1 MSPSLA
7 ALGRQA
13 SGAGFIVF
21 VLTLFLSIGVG
32 AALHLNRTHDTVLET
47 QQALAALQAR
57 AAEDYLTQTLG
68 VIDLTLR
75 GLIEGDRPDPGPEL
89 RRALRNTP
97 YLRSLSVADAEGRIL
112 FSTTAA
118 NLGVWI
124 NLADLL
130 PPLEAGT
137 HQLRLS
143 APRAGRDLHDSHPI
157 ATSGADPASRTFFSA
172 IKPLAWQGQE
182 AYLVAAVNSDFFINH
197 YAHNVEAQR
206 GQVEVFRYDAILMFS
221 TDERRRPGLLDPGA
235 LPFQAGIPPEREI
248 GESPAARL
256 DSQPTLAAYRASRHY
271 PMVAVMHIPIA
282 QALTTWRQDRD
293 SVLQFVVPTLTILFL
308 LGGAALYQWRRSAL
322 EYRRA
327 EHAKR
332 ESRELRQRIQE
343 KDLLHDQLQQLALLD
358 PLTGLHNRR
367 YLDETAG
374 QALDQARSRGTPLTL
389 LILDIDHFK
398 QVNDTHGHAA
408 GDQMLIALAGLL
420 RAQTRPTDIVCRT
433 GGEEFLLLLPHLPL
447 TPAIERA
454 EQLRLACA
462 ALAVRCGGRT
472 LTATL
477 SIGLAN
483 YPAHADDL
491 ETLMQLADAALYAA
505 KRGGRDRVVVASVGA
520 PEASGS
526 PLSPPPAAPAPP

>member
-32 AALHLNRTHDTVLET
+32 AALHLNRTYDTVLET

-89 RRALRNTP
+89 RRALRNAP
-97 YLRSLSVADAEGRIL
+97 YLRSLSVADAEGQIL

-130 PPLEAGT
+130 PLLEAGT

-172 IKPLAWQGQE
+172 IKPLAWQGRA

-197 YAHNVEAQR
+197 YVHNVEAQR

-327 EHAKR
+327 EQARR
-332 ESRELRQRIQE
+332 ESRELQQRIQE

-374 QALDQARSRGTPLTL
+374 QALDQARTRGTPLTL

-398 QVNDTHGHAA
+398 QVNDRYGHPA
-408 GDQMLIALAGLL
+408 GDQMLVALADLL
-420 RAQTRPTDIVCRT
+420 RAHTRPADILCRT
-433 GGEEFLLLLPHLPL
+433 GGEEFLLLLNKMPL
-447 TPAIERA
+447 EAAVGRA
-454 EQLRLACA
+454 ETLRQAFA
-462 ALAVRCGGRT
+462 QLAVPCGDQRIQ
-472 LTATL
+472 ATL
-477 SIGLAN
+477 SLGIAS
-483 YPAHADDL
+483 YPHHADYLDGL
-491 ETLMQLADAALYAA
+491 IQLADEALYLA
-505 KRGGRDRVVVASVGA
+505 KRGGRNRVEVARTVAGDR
-520 PEASGS
+520 
-526 PLSPPPAAPAPP
+526 